1 MSSRERTL
9 SIVLAAVAGS
19 SRLFE
24 KLEGAEA
31 LHAVDRCMKR
41 MSRGVDS
48 FDGRLVRIGRHDLTA
63 VFNNAN
69 DACQAAIAMQRRI
82 ADLPPVCG
90 VQLAIRIGF
99 HHGPVLEVDGEFVG
113 ECVNTAECLA
123 GLAGAGQVLTSSET
137 RSLLSPHLQLSTRR
151 LTDLPTGSLPEQ
163 DEVFEVLWLQHV
175 AAAPTVI
182 VEPCASAKERDLR
195 LCVRYGHH
203 VKLLDKHR
211 PSMLI
216 GRDVGCEIIIRD
228 RRASRNHAL
237 LERRGDHFVLKD
249 VSTNGTYVT
258 LKGEQERF
266 LKRQEL
272 VLHGSGV
279 ISFAAS
285 AASPGADIARF
296 EHL

>member
-1 MSSRERTL
+1 
-9 SIVLAAVAGS
+9 
-19 SRLFE
+19 
-24 KLEGAEA
+24 
-31 LHAVDRCMKR
+31 MKR
-41 MSRGVDS
+41 MSRGIDS

-63 VFNNAN
+63 LFNNAN

-99 HHGPVLEVDGEFVG
+99 HHGSVIEVGGDCVG
-113 ECVNTAECLA
+113 EGVNTAECLA
-123 GLAGAGQVLTSSET
+123 ALAGAGQVLTSSET

-151 LTDLPTGSLPEQ
+151 LADLPTATLPAQ
-163 DEVFEVLWLQHV
+163 REVFEVLWLQQATAATKV
-175 AAAPTVI
+175 VVEPRAAAT
-182 VEPCASAKERDLR
+182 ERDLR
-195 LCVRYGHH
+195 LCVRYGQH

-216 GRDVGCEIIIRD
+216 GRDTGCEITIRD

-237 LERRGDHFVLKD
+237 LEQRGNHFVLRD

-258 LKGEQERF
+258 IKGEQECF
-266 LKRQEL
+266 LKHKEL
-272 VLHGSGV
+272 VLHGRGV

-285 AASPGADIARF
+285 AASPGADIAEF